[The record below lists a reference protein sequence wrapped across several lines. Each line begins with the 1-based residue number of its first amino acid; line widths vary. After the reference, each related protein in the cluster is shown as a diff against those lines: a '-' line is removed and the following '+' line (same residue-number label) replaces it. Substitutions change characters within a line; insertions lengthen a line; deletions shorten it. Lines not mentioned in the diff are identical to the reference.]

1 MVHRVTQ
8 LIAAPHP
15 RLSTS
20 PVLLASP
27 HSILPQGHIRYRA
40 CHFVRVC
47 LFHGSLCIHWCKDS
61 SSFCTWS
68 RICLIVGAQ
77 ETFGER
83 KERSAC
89 MRGVGGQPHPG
100 QPCLT
105 PGCSPNSPPFSNE
118 LRGSWGRE
126 LARLRIPPPSG
137 TAHQRRPGPA
147 GPSG

>member
-47 LFHGSLCIHWCKDS
+47 LFHRQSL
-61 SSFCTWS
+61 
-68 RICLIVGAQ
+68 
-77 ETFGER
+77 
-83 KERSAC
+83 
-89 MRGVGGQPHPG
+89 HP
-100 QPCLT
+100 LV
-105 PGCSPNSPPFSNE
+105 
-118 LRGSWGRE
+118 
-126 LARLRIPPPSG
+126 
-137 TAHQRRPGPA
+137 QRFKFILHVE
-147 GPSG
+147 